1 MAGNPLINSMTKK
14 QGQGDPRF
22 GRFGA
27 GGQAQQSQQQAYGQP
42 QYGQQAYGQQS
53 QPQYGQAQY
62 GQQAYGQQSQPQ
74 YGQAQYGQQGYGQQ
88 SQPQYGQAQYG
99 QQGYGQAQYGQQAY
113 GQPQYTDYSAPTY
126 SEPTYSEPIPAG
138 ERLTMNDVLVKTA
151 INLGLVVVG
160 AVVAWYVP
168 VLMFLGLLGGLVLG
182 LVNSFKQKVSPVLVM
197 AYALME
203 GMMLGGLSAIVNL
216 RYPGTAIQAVLATI
230 VVAGVTL
237 ALFANGKIRTT
248 PKLNKIFMIG
258 ALSYLGYGLVSMLTA
273 GLFGFSLNSMSI
285 GGIPLGLPI
294 ALIAVAMATY
304 SLLIDY
310 TTTAEAVD
318 AGLPQSESWRLA
330 FGLTASLVWLYV
342 EILRVL
348 MYLASIFSN
357 D

>member
-27 GGQAQQSQQQAYGQP
+27 GGQAQQSQPQYDQQAYG
-42 QYGQQAYGQQS
+42 
-53 QPQYGQAQY
+53 
-62 GQQAYGQQSQPQ
+62 QPQ
-74 YGQAQYGQQGYGQQ
+74 YGQAQYGQQGYGQA
-88 SQPQYGQAQYG
+88 QYGQAQYG

-113 GQPQYTDYSAPTY
+113 GQPQYTDYSA
-126 SEPTYSEPIPAG
+126 PTYSEPIPAG

-197 AYALME
+197 TYALME

>member
-62 GQQAYGQQSQPQ
+62 GQQAYGQAQ
-74 YGQAQYGQQGYGQQ
+74 YGQAQYGQQG
-88 SQPQYGQAQYG
+88 
-99 QQGYGQAQYGQQAY
+99 Y

-168 VLMFLGLLGGLVLG
+168 VLMLLGLLGGLVLG

-203 GMMLGGLSAIVNL
+203 GMMLGGLSAIVDL

>member
-42 QYGQQAYGQQS
+42 QYGQQAYSQQS
-53 QPQYGQAQY
+53 QPQYGQQGYGQPQY

-74 YGQAQYGQQGYGQQ
+74 YGQAQYGQQGYGQ
-88 SQPQYGQAQYG
+88 
-99 QQGYGQAQYGQQAY
+99 
-113 GQPQYTDYSAPTY
+113 PQYTDYSAPTY
-126 SEPTYSEPIPAG
+126 SEPTYSEPVPAG

-168 VLMFLGLLGGLVLG
+168 VLMLLGLLGGLVLG

-230 VVAGVTL
+230 VVADVTL

>member
-27 GGQAQQSQQQAYGQP
+27 GGQAQQSQQQAYGQQSQP

-53 QPQYGQAQY
+53 QPQYGQQGY
-62 GQQAYGQQSQPQ
+62 GQPQYGQQSQPQ
-74 YGQAQYGQQGYGQQ
+74 
-88 SQPQYGQAQYG
+88 
-99 QQGYGQAQYGQQAY
+99 YGQAQYGQQAY

-126 SEPTYSEPIPAG
+126 SEPTYSEPVPAG

-168 VLMFLGLLGGLVLG
+168 VLMLLGLLGGLVLG

-310 TTTAEAVD
+310 TTTAEAVE

>member
-27 GGQAQQSQQQAYGQP
+27 GGQAQQSQQQAYGQQSQP
-42 QYGQQAYGQQS
+42 QYGQQTYGQQS
-53 QPQYGQAQY
+53 QPQYGQQT
-62 GQQAYGQQSQPQ
+62 YGQQSQPQ
-74 YGQAQYGQQGYGQQ
+74 YGQAQYGQQG
-88 SQPQYGQAQYG
+88 
-99 QQGYGQAQYGQQAY
+99 Y

-126 SEPTYSEPIPAG
+126 SEPTYSEPVPAG

-168 VLMFLGLLGGLVLG
+168 VLMLLGLLGGLVLG

>member
-14 QGQGDPRF
+14 QGQGDPHF

-27 GGQAQQSQQQAYGQP
+27 GGQAQQGQQVYGQQAYGQAQYGQP
-42 QYGQQAYGQQS
+42 QYGQT
-53 QPQYGQAQY
+53 
-62 GQQAYGQQSQPQ
+62 
-74 YGQAQYGQQGYGQQ
+74 
-88 SQPQYGQAQYG
+88 
-99 QQGYGQAQYGQQAY
+99 QYGQQAY

-138 ERLTMNDVLVKTA
+138 QRLTMNDVLVKTA

-168 VLMFLGLLGGLVLG
+168 MLMLLGLLGGLALG
-182 LVNSFKQKVSPVLVM
+182 LVNSFKQKVSPILVM

-203 GMMLGGLSAIVNL
+203 GMMLGGLSALVNL

-273 GLFGFSLNSMSI
+273 GIFGFSLNSMSI

>member
-27 GGQAQQSQQQAYGQP
+27 GGQAQQGQQVYGQP
-42 QYGQQAYGQQS
+42 QYGQQAYGQ
-53 QPQYGQAQY
+53 PQ
-62 GQQAYGQQSQPQ
+62 
-74 YGQAQYGQQGYGQQ
+74 
-88 SQPQYGQAQYG
+88 
-99 QQGYGQAQYGQQAY
+99 YGQAQYGQQAY
-113 GQPQYTDYSAPTY
+113 GQPQYTDYNAPTY

-138 ERLTMNDVLVKTA
+138 QRLTMNDVLVKTA

-168 VLMFLGLLGGLVLG
+168 MLMLLGLLGGLVLG
-182 LVNSFKQKVSPVLVM
+182 LVNSFKQKVSPILVM

-203 GMMLGGLSAIVNL
+203 GMMLGGLSALVNL

-273 GLFGFSLNSMSI
+273 GIFGFSLNSMSI

>member
-53 QPQYGQAQY
+53 QPQYGQ
-62 GQQAYGQQSQPQ
+62 QAYGQQSQPQ
-74 YGQAQYGQQGYGQQ
+74 YGQQAYGQPQYGQQG
-88 SQPQYGQAQYG
+88 
-99 QQGYGQAQYGQQAY
+99 Y

-168 VLMFLGLLGGLVLG
+168 VLMLLGLLGGLVLG

-197 AYALME
+197 SYALME

-310 TTTAEAVD
+310 TTTAEAVE

>member
-1 MAGNPLINSMTKK
+1 
-14 QGQGDPRF
+14 
-22 GRFGA
+22 
-27 GGQAQQSQQQAYGQP
+27 
-42 QYGQQAYGQQS
+42 
-53 QPQYGQAQY
+53 
-62 GQQAYGQQSQPQ
+62 
-74 YGQAQYGQQGYGQQ
+74 
-88 SQPQYGQAQYG
+88 
-99 QQGYGQAQYGQQAY
+99 
-113 GQPQYTDYSAPTY
+113 
-126 SEPTYSEPIPAG
+126 
-138 ERLTMNDVLVKTA
+138 MNDVLVKTA

-168 VLMFLGLLGGLVLG
+168 MLMLLGLLGGLVLG
-182 LVNSFKQKVSPVLVM
+182 LVNSFKQKVSPILVM

-203 GMMLGGLSAIVNL
+203 GMMLGGLSALVNL

-237 ALFANGKIRTT
+237 ALFTNGKIRTT

-273 GLFGFSLNSMSI
+273 GIFGFSLNSMSI

>member
-53 QPQYGQAQY
+53 QPQYGQQT
-62 GQQAYGQQSQPQ
+62 YGQQSQPQ
-74 YGQAQYGQQGYGQQ
+74 YGQAQYGQQGYGQ
-88 SQPQYGQAQYG
+88 
-99 QQGYGQAQYGQQAY
+99 
-113 GQPQYTDYSAPTY
+113 PQYTDYSA
-126 SEPTYSEPIPAG
+126 PTYSEPIPAG

-168 VLMFLGLLGGLVLG
+168 VLMLLGLLGGLVLG

>member
-27 GGQAQQSQQQAYGQP
+27 GGQAQQSQQQAYGQ
-42 QYGQQAYGQQS
+42 QS
-53 QPQYGQAQY
+53 QPQYGQAQYGQQGYGQPQY

-74 YGQAQYGQQGYGQQ
+74 YGQAQYGQQGYGQ
-88 SQPQYGQAQYG
+88 PQYGQAQYG
-99 QQGYGQAQYGQQAY
+99 QQGYGQ
-113 GQPQYTDYSAPTY
+113 PQYTDFSAPTY

-168 VLMFLGLLGGLVLG
+168 VLMLLGLLGGLVLG

-203 GMMLGGLSAIVNL
+203 GLMLGGLSAIVNL

>member
-27 GGQAQQSQQQAYGQP
+27 GGQAQQGQQVYGQQAYGQP
-42 QYGQQAYGQQS
+42 QYGQ
-53 QPQYGQAQY
+53 PQYGQ
-62 GQQAYGQQSQPQ
+62 PQ
-74 YGQAQYGQQGYGQQ
+74 
-88 SQPQYGQAQYG
+88 
-99 QQGYGQAQYGQQAY
+99 Y

-138 ERLTMNDVLVKTA
+138 QRLTMNDVLVKTA

-168 VLMFLGLLGGLVLG
+168 MLMLLGLLGGLVLG
-182 LVNSFKQKVSPVLVM
+182 LVNSFKQKVSPILVM

-203 GMMLGGLSAIVNL
+203 GMMLGGLSALVNL

-273 GLFGFSLNSMSI
+273 GIFGFSLNSMSI

-342 EILRVL
+342 EILRVM
-348 MYLASIFSN
+348 MYLASIFS
-357 D
+357 DD

>member
-74 YGQAQYGQQGYGQQ
+74 YGQAQYGQQGYGQ
-88 SQPQYGQAQYG
+88 
-99 QQGYGQAQYGQQAY
+99 
-113 GQPQYTDYSAPTY
+113 PQYTDYSAPTY

-168 VLMFLGLLGGLVLG
+168 VLMLLGLLGGLVLG

>member
-27 GGQAQQSQQQAYGQP
+27 GGQAQQGQQQAYGQP

-62 GQQAYGQQSQPQ
+62 GQQGYGQAQ
-74 YGQAQYGQQGYGQQ
+74 YGQAQYGQQG
-88 SQPQYGQAQYG
+88 
-99 QQGYGQAQYGQQAY
+99 YGQQAY
-113 GQPQYTDYSAPTY
+113 GQPQYTDYSA
-126 SEPTYSEPIPAG
+126 PTYSEPIPAG

-237 ALFANGKIRTT
+237 ALFANGKVRTT

>member
-27 GGQAQQSQQQAYGQP
+27 GGQAQQGQQVYGQQAYGQAQYGQP
-42 QYGQQAYGQQS
+42 QYGQ
-53 QPQYGQAQY
+53 PQ
-62 GQQAYGQQSQPQ
+62 
-74 YGQAQYGQQGYGQQ
+74 
-88 SQPQYGQAQYG
+88 
-99 QQGYGQAQYGQQAY
+99 Y

-138 ERLTMNDVLVKTA
+138 QRLTMNDVLVKTA

-168 VLMFLGLLGGLVLG
+168 MLMLLGLLGGLVLG
-182 LVNSFKQKVSPVLVM
+182 LVNSFKQKVSPILVM

-203 GMMLGGLSAIVNL
+203 GMMLGGLSALVNL

-273 GLFGFSLNSMSI
+273 GIFGFSLNSMSI

-348 MYLASIFSN
+348 MYLASIFS
-357 D
+357 DD

>member
-62 GQQAYGQQSQPQ
+62 GQQ
-74 YGQAQYGQQGYGQQ
+74 GYGQT
-88 SQPQYGQAQYG
+88 
-99 QQGYGQAQYGQQAY
+99 QYGQQAY

>member
-27 GGQAQQSQQQAYGQP
+27 GGQAQQSQQQAYGQ
-42 QYGQQAYGQQS
+42 
-53 QPQYGQAQY
+53 
-62 GQQAYGQQSQPQ
+62 QSQPQ
-74 YGQAQYGQQGYGQQ
+74 YGQAQYGQQGYGQPQYGQQAYGQQ
-88 SQPQYGQAQYG
+88 SQPQ
-99 QQGYGQAQYGQQAY
+99 YGQAQYGQQAY

-168 VLMFLGLLGGLVLG
+168 VLMLLGLLGGQVLG
-182 LVNSFKQKVSPVLVM
+182 LVNSFKQKVSPVLVI

>member
-53 QPQYGQAQY
+53 QPQYGQPQY

-74 YGQAQYGQQGYGQQ
+74 YGQAQYGQQGYGQ
-88 SQPQYGQAQYG
+88 
-99 QQGYGQAQYGQQAY
+99 
-113 GQPQYTDYSAPTY
+113 PQYTDYSAPTY
-126 SEPTYSEPIPAG
+126 SEPTYSEPVPAG

-168 VLMFLGLLGGLVLG
+168 VLMLLGLLGGLVLG

>member
-14 QGQGDPRF
+14 QGQGDPHF

-42 QYGQQAYGQQS
+42 QYGQQS
-53 QPQYGQAQY
+53 
-62 GQQAYGQQSQPQ
+62 YGQQSQPQ
-74 YGQAQYGQQGYGQQ
+74 YGQAQYGQQGYGQ
-88 SQPQYGQAQYG
+88 
-99 QQGYGQAQYGQQAY
+99 
-113 GQPQYTDYSAPTY
+113 PQYTDYSA
-126 SEPTYSEPIPAG
+126 PTYSEPIPAG

-168 VLMFLGLLGGLVLG
+168 VLMLLGLLGGLVLG

>member
-27 GGQAQQSQQQAYGQP
+27 GGQAQQGQQV
-42 QYGQQAYGQQS
+42 YGQQA
-53 QPQYGQAQY
+53 
-62 GQQAYGQQSQPQ
+62 

-99 QQGYGQAQYGQQAY
+99 QQGYGQ
-113 GQPQYTDYSAPTY
+113 PQYTDYSA
-126 SEPTYSEPIPAG
+126 PTYSEPIPAG

-168 VLMFLGLLGGLVLG
+168 VLMLLGLLGGLVLG

-294 ALIAVAMATY
+294 ALVAVAMATY

>member
-27 GGQAQQSQQQAYGQP
+27 GGQAQQGQQVYGQQAYGQAQYGQP
-42 QYGQQAYGQQS
+42 QYGQQAYS
-53 QPQYGQAQY
+53 
-62 GQQAYGQQSQPQ
+62 QQSQPQ
-74 YGQAQYGQQGYGQQ
+74 YGQAQYGQQGYGQ
-88 SQPQYGQAQYG
+88 
-99 QQGYGQAQYGQQAY
+99 
-113 GQPQYTDYSAPTY
+113 PQYTDYSA
-126 SEPTYSEPIPAG
+126 PTYSEPIPAG

-168 VLMFLGLLGGLVLG
+168 VLMLLGLLGGLVLG

-294 ALIAVAMATY
+294 ALVAVAMATY

>member
-42 QYGQQAYGQQS
+42 QYGQQGYGQQS

-62 GQQAYGQQSQPQ
+62 GQQAYGQ
-74 YGQAQYGQQGYGQQ
+74 
-88 SQPQYGQAQYG
+88 
-99 QQGYGQAQYGQQAY
+99 
-113 GQPQYTDYSAPTY
+113 PQYTDYSA
-126 SEPTYSEPIPAG
+126 PTYSEPIPAG

-168 VLMFLGLLGGLVLG
+168 VLMLLGLLGGLVLG